1 MALLCYENA
10 SIPLAAKNEMESKSK
25 GGGEYH
31 CQELKQTI
39 TDQSSFRIQGYSF
52 IPTGGA
58 VHLLF
63 FHDSLSSVID

>member
-1 MALLCYENA
+1 MDSLRSGVL
-10 SIPLAAKNEMESKSK
+10 PAKNEMESERKA
-25 GGGEYH
+25 GGEYH

-39 TDQSSFRIQGYSF
+39 TDQDGSRIQGDSF

-63 FHDSLSSVID
+63 FHDSLSSVSY